1 MSSVSVSVSVVPH
14 GGRLGT
20 KITKIT
26 KITKTTKT
34 TKTTR
39 KTMRKLVAQLH
50 AEDVAMQAQ
59 LHKVLGWLEAEDA
72 LIKARTVKFV
82 SKHGDTL

>member
-1 MSSVSVSVSVVPH
+1 MSSVSSVSVSVVPH
-14 GGRLGT
+14 GGRLG
-20 KITKIT
+20 
-26 KITKTTKT
+26 TKTTKT

-39 KTMRKLVAQLH
+39 KTMRKLVTQLH